1 MKRACVF
8 CGSHAGL
15 DARHARAARSL
26 GQELAARDIELI
38 YGAGS
43 VGLMGILATSTLEAG
58 GRVTGVIPEALA
70 TRELMHPDLT
80 TMHVVADMHAR
91 KATMANLG
99 DAFIALPGGYGTME
113 ELFEVTTWAQ
123 LGFHTKPV
131 GLLNSASFF
140 DPLLAMLD
148 HAAAEGFLSPYHR
161 TLIRVAANAK
171 DILDALTPSQAPARS
186 ST

>member
-8 CGSHAGL
+8 CGSHTGL
-15 DARHARAARSL
+15 DARHAQAARAL
-26 GQELAARDIELI
+26 GRELAARNIELV

-80 TMHVVADMHAR
+80 ATRVVADMHAR
-91 KATMANLG
+91 KATMAELG
-99 DAFIALPGGYGTME
+99 DAFIALPGGYGTLE

-140 DPLLAMLD
+140 EPLLAMLD
-148 HAAAEGFLSPYHR
+148 HAAAEGFLSPDHR
-161 TLIRVAANAK
+161 ALIRVAATAK
-171 DILDALTPSQAPARS
+171 DVLDALTPSRAPGHS